1 MDLTLMD
8 LTLEKIYCNKE
19 NFTNFF
25 NRSDRSHLDIIKYL
39 IEDYGVDARANND
52 EAVRYACRYGH
63 LEIVKYLVEKCG
75 ADVRAYSNCAIH
87 WSCEFGHFD
96 VVTYLVE
103 DCGVDVRC
111 ENDYAI
117 GCASENGHLEVVK
130 YLVEKCGADVRAED
144 DSVVECASE
153 NGHLEVVKYLTE
165 CGAVLLEVNPKYE
178 RYLVVYEKGEKNR
191 RYSMAKRIY
200 FWWVQMC
207 YNPTTLTG
215 QRSMYKGYKEYLN
228 IS

>member
-130 YLVEKCGADVRAED
+130 YL
-144 DSVVECASE
+144 
-153 NGHLEVVKYLTE
+153 TE